1 MPSQPPIKFGVIGAG
16 AIAQRRHLPEVHK
29 HPHGKVVAIADPR
42 VDRVKEIAALYDA
55 EAYTDHKQMLKE
67 ADLDAVVVAT
77 PNALHAPQTID
88 AFEAGN
94 HVLVEKPMATTRED
108 AKKMIAAGEKAGK
121 HLMIGLNQRLDPPH
135 VKAKEILD
143 SGRLGKV
150 LTFRTAFQHP
160 GPDGWS
166 VDGAESWF
174 FDPPKAVMG
183 ATGDLGVHKADLMRY
198 LLGEEFVEVGGIVTT
213 LDKMRDGKL
222 INLDDNALITMKSES
237 GVCGVMTISWT
248 NYGVESNDTVIRCEK
263 GSLTLD
269 GTREFGVSVRYR
281 NGQEEQYKVGA
292 VSTNTKQ
299 VGSGI
304 ADMFITAL
312 LADKKPLIDGMEGYK
327 CLDIILTAMEAAEA
341 GTMKKIEH

>member
-1 MPSQPPIKFGVIGAG
+1 MPSTSPLKIGVIGAG
-16 AIAQRRHLPEVHK
+16 AIAQRRHLPEFHRNADAV
-29 HPHGKVVAIADPR
+29 VVAVADPKA
-42 VDRVKEIAALYDA
+42 DRVKEIAALYDA
-55 EAYTDHKQMLKE
+55 KAFTDHKDMLKK

-88 AFEAGN
+88 AFEAGY

-121 HLMIGLNQRLDPPH
+121 HLMIGLNQRLDAPH

-166 VDGAESWF
+166 VDGAASWF
-174 FDPPKAVMG
+174 FDPPMAVMG

-213 LDKMRDGKL
+213 LDKKRDGKY
-222 INLDDNALITMKSES
+222 IDLDDNALITMKSES
-237 GVCGVMTISWT
+237 GVCGVMTVSWT

-269 GTREFGVSVRYR
+269 GTREFSVSVRYR

-304 ADMFITAL
+304 ADMFVDAI
-312 LADKKPLIDGMEGYK
+312 LADQKPLIDGMEGYK

-341 GTMKKIEH
+341 GETKKLEH